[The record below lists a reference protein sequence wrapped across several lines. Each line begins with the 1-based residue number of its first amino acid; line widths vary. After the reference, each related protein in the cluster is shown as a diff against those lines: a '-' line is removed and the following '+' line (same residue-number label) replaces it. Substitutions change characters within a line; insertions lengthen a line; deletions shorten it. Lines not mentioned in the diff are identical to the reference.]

1 MAELKGTVIASRIV
15 PSDSL
20 DTYATHDADYG
31 RGGYRSVADLAER
44 DSIPEPR
51 RKVGMKVFV
60 NDVGIE
66 YQLVGGI
73 TNTNWQVASS
83 TGGSDICGITNEL
96 TFIRDDDYLVL
107 CRDGLNFKVKASALK
122 EYFSFVGDA
131 ITHEDVSIIYNGQQI
146 IHN

>member
-60 NDVGIE
+60 NDIGTE
-66 YQLVGGI
+66 YQLVNGI
-73 TNTNWQVASS
+73 TNINWEVISS
-83 TGGSDICGITNEL
+83 GSGDICQGLNEID
-96 TFIRDDDYLVL
+96 FIRDEDYLVL
-107 CRDGLNFKVKASALK
+107 CREGVNYKIKAGSLK
-122 EYFSFVGDA
+122 DYFSFVGNA
-131 ITHEDVSIIYNGQQI
+131 IIYDDNIVVHNGQQI
-146 IHN
+146 VYS